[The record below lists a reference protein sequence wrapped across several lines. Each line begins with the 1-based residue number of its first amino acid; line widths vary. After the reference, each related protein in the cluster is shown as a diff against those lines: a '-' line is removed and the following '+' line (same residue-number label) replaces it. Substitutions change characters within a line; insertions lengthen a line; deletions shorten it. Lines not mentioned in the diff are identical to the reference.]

1 MEIAGEIMAN
11 YSRFGDHTLLTWLK
25 HANKQKKH
33 KREVMSRHKL
43 GTTWHRRAAREFVVY
58 VKRVKEL
65 EEELSRRGVGTK

>member
-1 MEIAGEIMAN
+1 MSDFSGLADRTIISMLRTAD
-11 YSRFGDHTLLTWLK
+11 R
-25 HANKQKKH
+25 QKEH

-58 VKRVKEL
+58 VRQMKEL